1 MKFDFAIGNPP
12 YQDNTLGENDTF
24 APPVY
29 NKFMDAAYEVANKVE
44 LVHPARFLFNA
55 GSTPKPWNEKML
67 KDEHFKVLNYESD
80 STKVFANTD
89 IKGGIVITYR
99 DEEKKYGAID
109 IFTPFETLNTIL
121 YKVKNTDSFHSF
133 SQIVIT
139 RTASRL
145 TTKLHE
151 DFPNAINQLSKGHAY
166 DMSSNIFERLPQIFF
181 SEKPNDEFEY
191 VKILGREDNARVYK
205 YVRKD
210 YVNTT
215 KNMYK
220 YKLFLS
226 SAIGRGEFGEVLSE
240 PIISE
245 PKVAST
251 ETFLSVG
258 VFECKDEAVCAMKY
272 IKTKFARALLGI
284 LKSTQAN
291 TPDKWKYVPLQDFTL
306 TSDIDWSVPISE
318 IDKQLYKKY
327 SLSEDEI
334 TFIETNVKE
343 MK

>member
-29 NKFMDAAYEVANKVE
+29 NKFMDAAYTVADKVE

-67 KDEHFKVLNYESD
+67 QDEHFKVLNYESD

-99 DEEKKYGAID
+99 DEGKVYGAID
-109 IFTPFETLNTIL
+109 IFTPFETLNSIL
-121 YKVKNTDSFHSF
+121 QKVKNSDSFSSF
-133 SQIVIT
+133 SEIVIT

-145 TTKLHE
+145 TTKMHE
-151 DFPNAINQLSKGHAY
+151 DFPNAINQLSNGHAY
-166 DMSSNIFERLPQIFF
+166 DMSSNIFERLPQIFH
-181 SEKPNDEFEY
+181 SEKPKDEYEY
-191 VKILGREDNARVYK
+191 VRILGREDNARVYK
-205 YVRKD
+205 FIRRD

-215 KNMYK
+215 KNLYK

-245 PKVAST
+245 PCVAST
-251 ETFLSVG
+251 ETFLSIG
-258 VFECKDEAVCAMKY
+258 VFDNKEEAVCTMKY
-272 IKTKFARALLGI
+272 IKTKFARAMLGI

-291 TPDKWKYVPLQDFTL
+291 TPDKWKWVPLQDFSSS
-306 TSDIDWSVPISE
+306 SDIDWSVSIPE

-327 SLSEDEI
+327 GLSEDEI
-334 TFIETNVKE
+334 EFIEINVKE
-343 MK
+343 ME